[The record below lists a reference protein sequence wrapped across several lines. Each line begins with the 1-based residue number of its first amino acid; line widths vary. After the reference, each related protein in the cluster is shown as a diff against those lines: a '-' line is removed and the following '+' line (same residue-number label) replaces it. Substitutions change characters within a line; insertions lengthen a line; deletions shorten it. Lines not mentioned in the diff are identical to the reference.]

1 MLILADQTKGAA
13 RGVAFGAGMPESI
26 IAIVVAC
33 FETPAVVGETFNDE
47 HGIRADGFTLV
58 AVKPLLLICAVLF
71 GIALQV
77 DADS

>member
-1 MLILADQTKGAA
+1 LVLTDQTKGAA
-13 RGVAFGAGMPESI
+13 GGITFGAGMPEGI
-26 IAIVVAC
+26 VATVVAG

-47 HGIRADGFTLV
+47 HGIRAAGFTLV
-58 AVKPLLLICAVLF
+58 AVKPLLLICADLF